1 MTEQELTQTIKVLKN
16 EVEILKGRLEPTA
29 TEYVTNEIRAKT
41 KPNLNTLAALDVIN
55 GRIDELLQEALYR
68 ADELTDSLRGI
79 NGNLDANLNAD
90 VYDGYKDHTEAMEQA
105 RLRKL
110 GSSAYQ
116 RAGAMEQARLKKI
129 QDSAADKEFNGP
141 FGMEEKK
148 YTHTKEYFDR
158 NRNRPMEGEDL
169 PITDPFAEGL
179 SNRSMKQ
186 KYGQAVQTVSEMMQE
201 ELEPLPINLFK

>member
-16 EVEILKGRLEPTA
+16 EVEILKGRLEPNA
-29 TEYVTNEIRAKT
+29 TGYIHT
-41 KPNLNTLAALDVIN
+41 ALDVIN
-55 GRIDELLQEALYR
+55 GRIDELMQEALYR

-116 RAGAMEQARLKKI
+116 RAGAMEQARLRRM
-129 QDSAADKEFNGP
+129 QDSAAGRKPDIQN
-141 FGMEEKK
+141 MSS
-148 YTHTKEYFDR
+148 D
-158 NRNRPMEGEDL
+158 
-169 PITDPFAEGL
+169 GL
-179 SNRSMKQ
+179 YERSMKQ
-186 KYGQAVQTVSEMMQE
+186 KHGRAVQTVSEMMQE
-201 ELEPLPINLFK
+201 ELEPLPINTFE